1 MNAINATNARKNLY
15 QLIADVNNNSTPIT
29 ITNSRGKNAVLL
41 SENDWN
47 ALQETIYLNSVPGM
61 AESIIAADEEP
72 LEERTVFNP
81 EEEW

>member
-41 SENDWN
+41 SEDDWN

-72 LEERTVFNP
+72 LEERTVFNS